1 MITIKSIKPMFN
13 RLVTTMDKYDI
24 KKTNGIIDPTKSNAV
39 KEYQK
44 VLAVGPMVRNI
55 QVGDIVFIDPRR
67 YAVMKHREG
76 TLQDGVIK
84 DNPVIGYKFDI
95 VEIDGE
101 DCLMLEDNDI
111 KYIAEI
117 EEFDENPTIVT
128 ETQINPIVED

>member
-1 MITIKSIKPMFN
+1 MFN

-128 ETQINPIVED
+128 EAQINPIVED

>member
-128 ETQINPIVED
+128 EAQINPIVED

>member
-101 DCLMLEDNDI
+101 NCLMLEDNDI

-128 ETQINPIVED
+128 EEQINPIVEG